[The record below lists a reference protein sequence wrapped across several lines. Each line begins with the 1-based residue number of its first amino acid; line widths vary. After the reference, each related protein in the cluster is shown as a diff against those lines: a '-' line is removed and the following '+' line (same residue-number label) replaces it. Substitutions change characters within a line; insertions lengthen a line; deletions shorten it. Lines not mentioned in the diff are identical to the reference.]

1 MGGKLWALFF
11 MLTALAALAATFA
24 GPLLG
29 YGFPGDGQAHT
40 TIGVRIDGLFM
51 LILWIVIVVFVG
63 TQIALGYVLWKG
75 ADAATKGTAPKFTHG
90 NPTLEVIWTIIPA
103 AILLFLAIYQMDIWA
118 DYRIKTL
125 IPRDNEPVAEVTAR
139 QFEWRIRYPQPG
151 KALALRPQPD
161 DVHAVNDLRVPV
173 GRSVSI
179 NLRTED
185 VQHSFFVPQLRIK
198 QDAVPGK
205 VIPVW
210 FHVTK
215 EGTYDLVCAE
225 LCGWGHYKMKAR
237 VVAMPEDEFQAWK
250 KQTAAEQFTDGVT
263 AATTENILTPT
274 QAE

>member
-1 MGGKLWALFF
+1 VGGKLWALFF

-29 YGFPGDGQAHT
+29 VGFPGDGRAYT
-40 TIGVRIDGLFM
+40 TIGVKIDSLFM
-51 LILWIVIVVFVG
+51 LILWIVVVVFIG
-63 TQIALGYVLWKG
+63 TQLALGYVLWKG
-75 ADAATKGTAPKFTHG
+75 AEAATTGRPAQFSHG

-103 AILLFLAIYQMDIWA
+103 AILLFLAIYQMDVWA
-118 DYRIKTL
+118 EYRIKTM
-125 IPRDNEPVAEVTAR
+125 IPKANEVVAEVTAR
-139 QFEWRIRYPQPG
+139 QFEWRIRYPQAG
-151 KALALRPQPD
+151 KPLGLRPQPD
-161 DVHAVNDLRVPV
+161 DVHTVNDLRVPV

-185 VQHSFFVPQLRIK
+185 VQHSFFVPHLRIK

-215 EGTYDLVCAE
+215 AGEYDLVCAE

-237 VVAMPEDEFQAWK
+237 VLAMPEDEFQAWK
-250 KQTAAEQFTDGVT
+250 KQIAVEQFTDGVT
-263 AATTENILTPT
+263 AAAPDSNQTPNT
-274 QAE
+274 AE

>member
-11 MLTALAALAATFA
+11 MLTAIGALAATFA
-24 GPLLG
+24 GPMLG
-29 YGFPGDGQAHT
+29 YGFPGDGQALT

-51 LILWIVIVVFVG
+51 LILWIVVVVFVG

-75 ADAATKGTAPKFTHG
+75 AEAATSGTAAKFSHG

-103 AILLFLAIYQMDIWA
+103 AILLFLAIYQMDVWA

-125 IPRDNEPVAEVTAR
+125 IPKENEAVAEVTAR
-139 QFEWRIRYPQPG
+139 QFEWRIRYPQAG
-151 KALALRPQPD
+151 KPLALRPQPD
-161 DVHAVNDLRVPV
+161 DFHTVNDLRVPV

-185 VQHSFFVPQLRIK
+185 VQHSFFVPHLRIK

-215 EGTYDLVCAE
+215 AGTFDLVCAE

-250 KQTAAEQFTDGVT
+250 KQAAAEQFTDGVT
-263 AATTENILTPT
+263 AATTENTLTPT